1 MPAMIEQN
9 RRSQSRKQICG
20 LGDLLGRHMD
30 LDMPAE
36 FVNELRQGLHHVD
49 SGSGAVHQVEAHG
62 PHATPVE
69 PLQLG
74 GGDGWYRRPLRR
86 AARPSCWT
94 ASSVQ
99 LLSAIGTRSD
109 DHGAG

>member
-49 SGSGAVHQVEAHG
+49 SGSGACTRLKRMARTPRRSSHFSSAAVMAGIDARYGAQPG
-62 PHATPVE
+62 PAAGP
-69 PLQLG
+69 
-74 GGDGWYRRPLRR
+74 RR
-86 AARPSCWT
+86 ACSYYPP
-94 ASSVQ
+94 
-99 LLSAIGTRSD
+99 
-109 DHGAG
+109 